1 MTRAALLLLTL
12 ASAGPCIAQA
22 PVLVFNRP
30 ASSCPI
36 GIQAQP
42 TPGLTQMV
50 VHGTPPSRDYS
61 NRTDYPSQQSLRF
74 LLTNPRAL
82 GITAIEVT
90 AHGLR
95 PGGYLEPTSS
105 ITGGPISGPTSGQDK
120 LDKHVTLQLAVA
132 PGKRASSDV
141 RFDGFTSIRSL
152 DLESVTYADGSA
164 WHATAA
170 RTCHFEP
177 SRLMLVAGN

>member
-1 MTRAALLLLTL
+1 
-12 ASAGPCIAQA
+12 
-22 PVLVFNRP
+22 VFNRP

-50 VHGTPPSRDYS
+50 THGTPPSRDYS
-61 NRTDYPSQQSLRF
+61 NRDVLRSQQSPRF
-74 LLTNPRAL
+74 LLHNPGAR

-95 PGGYLEPTSS
+95 PGGYLEPVSS
-105 ITGGPISGPTSGQDK
+105 ITGGPDT
-120 LDKHVTLQLAVA
+120 LDKRVSLQLLVD
-132 PGKRASSDV
+132 PGKRATSDV

-152 DLESVTYADGSA
+152 DLESVTYADGTA
-164 WHATAA
+164 WRVTAQ
-170 RTCHFEP
+170 RPCRFEP
-177 SRLMLVAGN
+177 SRMMLVAGN